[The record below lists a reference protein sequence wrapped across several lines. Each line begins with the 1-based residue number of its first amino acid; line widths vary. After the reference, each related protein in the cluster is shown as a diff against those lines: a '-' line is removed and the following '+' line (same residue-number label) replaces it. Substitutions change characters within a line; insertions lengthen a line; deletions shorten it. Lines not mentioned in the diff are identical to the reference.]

1 MKSLHCD
8 VQERTIQCVFHE
20 KSMKR
25 LDYYKLIRLVLHR
38 SCIFLRENRKTS
50 FSGAKGAVLTEF
62 IKTHNVEVFGKLSPL
77 LHYQLHCSCFISFHS
92 VHTSLIVFHSI
103 SFSLQSISFTFTIFG
118 CTHILSL
125 VNLNVSFRQP
135 RLWKLTTYE
144 CLR

>member
-38 SCIFLRENRKTS
+38 SCIFFLRENRKTS

-77 LHYQLHCSCFISFHS
+77 LHYQLHCSCFISFPL
-92 VHTSLIVFHSI
+92 VHTSLFMFHLI
-103 SFSLQSISFTFTIFG
+103 SFSPHFIDRVSFYFLQSTVHLIHIYHIWLHSYFIFSQ
-118 CTHILSL
+118 L
-125 VNLNVSFRQP
+125 
-135 RLWKLTTYE
+135 
-144 CLR
+144 